1 MAVYFATHQSLGISC
16 ERKQIQTGSGGDNS
30 RQRGAEGEKRAGGER
45 GVDKKDIWFDDI
57 PLECVDGDL
66 VPKPKKSETHSL
78 PLVTGSDTRYLLS
91 CKATYVAVPLNS
103 LQCCLAMFCMQGRSR
118 MNHH

>member
-16 ERKQIQTGSGGDNS
+16 ERKQSQTGSGDDNS

-45 GVDKKDIWFDDI
+45 GVDKKKDIWFDDI

-66 VPKPKKSETHSL
+66 VPKPKTSETHSL
-78 PLVTGSDTRYLLS
+78 PLVTGSNTRYLSS
-91 CKATYVAVPLNS
+91 CKTTYVAIPLNS
-103 LQCCLAMFCMQGRSR
+103 LQCCLCLQGKSR
-118 MNHH
+118 MSHH

>member
-16 ERKQIQTGSGGDNS
+16 ERKQNLTGSGGGNS

-45 GVDKKDIWFDDI
+45 RVDKKDIWFDDI

-66 VPKPKKSETHSL
+66 VPKPKKSETGSL
-78 PLVTGSDTRYLLS
+78 PLVTGSDTRCLSS
-91 CKATYVAVPLNS
+91 CKTTYMYVAIPLNS
-103 LQCCLAMFCMQGRSR
+103 LQCCLCLQGRSQ
-118 MNHH
+118 MSHH